1 MDATLGTEA
10 RGAGPPPSTPALSGD
25 AAAAPYRESAE
36 GVSDFDACW
45 QTGRGTAGSQR
56 LVAAGN
62 LKLTYYLS
70 FAAFDIE
77 RQSLDTA
84 GSALTGRH
92 QPAAR
97 EHSHLFWSESCACAP
112 SFSLVSAGYRRFMK
126 EGRNDRF
133 EVSLGPSVS
142 RLPPQTG

>member
-1 MDATLGTEA
+1 MLNSCGDAEEWHMLRTLDAQNASRAADPAYRQIRIGIGLHTGELTSGTIGSRSRMEYPVWPTSPRATL
-10 RGAGPPPSTPALSGD
+10 PAS
-25 AAAAPYRESAE
+25 P
-36 GVSDFDACW
+36 
-45 QTGRGTAGSQR
+45 R
-56 LVAAGN
+56 LTSN
-62 LKLTYYLS
+62 
-70 FAAFDIE
+70 

-84 GSALTGRH
+84 RSALTGRH

-133 EVSLGPSVS
+133 EISPDPSVS
-142 RLPPQTG
+142 RIPS

>member
-1 MDATLGTEA
+1 MADLRVCWSLHAGVPPLRSGDHGNVAEA
-10 RGAGPPPSTPALSGD
+10 R
-25 AAAAPYRESAE
+25 
-36 GVSDFDACW
+36 
-45 QTGRGTAGSQR
+45 
-56 LVAAGN
+56 N
-62 LKLTYYLS
+62 LGLTS
-70 FAAFDIE
+70 K

-84 GSALTGRH
+84 RSALTGRH

-133 EVSLGPSVS
+133 EVSPGPSV
-142 RLPPQTG
+142 